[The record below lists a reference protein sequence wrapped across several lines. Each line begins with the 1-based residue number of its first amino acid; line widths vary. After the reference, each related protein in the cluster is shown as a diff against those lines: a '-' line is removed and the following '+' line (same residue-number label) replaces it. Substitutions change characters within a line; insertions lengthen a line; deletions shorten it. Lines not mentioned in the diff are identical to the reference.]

1 MSGAISI
8 MNVATVGADTLVLP
22 ALALTCGLVSAV
34 LFGGKRQ
41 WVNALLVTVGAVA
54 LAAAL
59 ADIRVTS
66 RDGGA
71 LAVVTDPSGR
81 IDEATLRA
89 IPGAGAIALTGDGL
103 REAEWRDLP
112 ARPLQWKPAQAD
124 LLSLDFPR
132 TMPLG
137 RIFTLTVR
145 RPQVST
151 GWRLQLLAENKQVL
165 ADSGTIVAG
174 SAPAAQLSVQWLP
187 PVAEAMVLS
196 ARLLDAKG
204 KMIAEGPLP
213 LQVTEAVPL
222 QIQGRFD
229 AASFDARALN
239 RLLSDSGALVD
250 WSVTLGKSI
259 VRGETAREPLSAP
272 NAMFIDAAYMEK
284 LTSSARAA
292 LLAGTGQGVPLVIL
306 GANAADA
313 GFWQRELGL
322 RLRPQSPTTEKEDQ
336 RQFSVGGVSMVMPP
350 AVLNPADSG
359 DGTWAVLA
367 RDVHG
372 QPWLWQRDLRQGRV
386 IWVGVSEWHRYAI
399 SAPQALT
406 LWWQDAMDR
415 MVLAGVRKTEWR
427 FPDPMPV
434 VGLRS
439 EVCAQGA
446 DAGAL
451 VDVEGGSALQLRAR
465 SDKADGRCA
474 AWWPRRAGWARF
486 SAAGMAAPAM
496 TYVYAA
502 DDWPLWQR
510 SLRREATAQYA
521 ARARAAGVTGTTER
535 PLSPTPFALLFALCM
550 LTLWYRD
557 PKATAEQPRKDHGN
571 TTETRRAD

>member
-1 MSGAISI
+1 MSGAVSI
-8 MNVATVGADTLVLP
+8 MNIATVDVDTLVVP
-22 ALALTCGLVSAV
+22 ALALAGGVVSAI
-34 LFGGKRQ
+34 LFGSKRR
-41 WVNALLVTVGAVA
+41 WINALLVTVGAAA
-54 LAAAL
+54 LAVAL
-59 ADIRVTS
+59 ADIRLTS
-66 RDGGA
+66 RGGDA
-71 LAVVTDPSGR
+71 LAIVTDTGGR
-81 IDEATLRA
+81 IGEATLRA
-89 IPGAGAIALTGDGL
+89 IPGAGALSLSGDGL

-112 ARPLQWKPAQAD
+112 ARPLQWKPAQVD
-124 LLSLDFPR
+124 LPSLDFPR

-145 RPQVST
+145 RPQAQT

-165 ADSGTIVAG
+165 ADSGTFAAG
-174 SAPAAQLSVQWLP
+174 SAPAARLSVQWLP
-187 PVAEAMVLS
+187 PLAEAMVLR

-204 KMIAEGPLP
+204 KTIADGPVP

-239 RLLSDSGALVD
+239 RLLSDSGAIVD

-259 VRGETAREPLSAP
+259 VRGETAREPLTAP
-272 NAMFIDAAYMEK
+272 NAMIVDAAYVEK
-284 LTSSARAA
+284 LTPSARTA

-306 GANAADA
+306 GANAADV

-336 RQFSVGGVSMVMPP
+336 RQFSVGGASLVMPP
-350 AVLNPADSG
+350 AALNPADS
-359 DGTWAVLA
+359 DAGTWPVLA
-367 RDVHG
+367 RDGRG
-372 QPWLWQRDLRQGRV
+372 QPWLWQRELRQGRV

-415 MVLAGVRKTEWR
+415 MALAGVRKTEWR

-446 DAGAL
+446 DAGGM
-451 VDVEGGSALQLRAR
+451 VDVEGGPALPLQAR

-474 AWWPRRAGWARF
+474 AWWPRREGWVRF
-486 SAAGMAAPAM
+486 SAAGMATPAM

-502 DDWPLWQR
+502 SDWPLWQR

-521 ARARAAGVTGTTER
+521 ARARAAGVAGSAER
-535 PLSPTPFALLFALCM
+535 PLSPTPFALLFAACM
-550 LTLWYRD
+550 LALWYRD
-557 PKATAEQPRKDHGN
+557 PKAA
-571 TTETRRAD
+571 TESRRAD

>member
-1 MSGAISI
+1 MSGTVSI
-8 MNVATVGADTLVLP
+8 MNIATVGADTLLVP
-22 ALALTCGLVSAV
+22 ALALAGGLASAII
-34 LFGGKRQ
+34 FGGKRQ
-41 WVNALLVTVGAVA
+41 WINALLVTVGA
-54 LAAAL
+54 AAL
-59 ADIRVTS
+59 AIALADMRVTS
-66 RDGGA
+66 KGGDS
-71 LAVVTDPSGR
+71 LAVVTDAGGR
-81 IDEATLRA
+81 IGEATLRA

-112 ARPLQWKPAQAD
+112 ARPLQWKPAPAD

-145 RPQVST
+145 RPQAST

-165 ADSGTIVAG
+165 ADSGPIAG

-187 PVAEAMVLS
+187 PVAEAMVLRV
-196 ARLLDAKG
+196 RLLDAKG
-204 KMIAEGPLP
+204 KTIAEGPLP

-259 VRGETAREPLSAP
+259 VRGETAREPLTAP
-272 NAMFIDAAYMEK
+272 NAMFIDAAFLEK
-284 LTSSARAA
+284 LTPFARAA
-292 LLAGTGQGVPLVIL
+292 LLAGTGQGMPLVIL

-322 RLRPQSPTTEKEDQ
+322 RLRPQSPTTEKEEQ
-336 RQFSVGGVSMVMPP
+336 RQFSVGGVSLNMPP
-350 AVLNPADSG
+350 AALNPADSG
-359 DGTWAVLA
+359 DGMWAVLA
-367 RDVHG
+367 RDVRG

-434 VGLRS
+434 IGLRS
-439 EVCAQGA
+439 EVCAQGP

-451 VDVEGGSALQLRAR
+451 VDVEGGSALPLRAR

-474 AWWPRRAGWARF
+474 AWWPRHAGWARF
-486 SAAGMAAPAM
+486 SAAGMATPAM

-502 DDWPLWQR
+502 EDWPLWQR

-521 ARARAAGVTGTTER
+521 ARARAAGVAGTTER
-535 PLSPTPFALLFALCM
+535 PLSPTPFALLFAVCM
-550 LTLWYRD
+550 LALWYRD
-557 PKATAEQPRKDHGN
+557 PKATTELRNHGI
-571 TTETRRAD
+571 T

>member
-1 MSGAISI
+1 MSGTVSI
-8 MNVATVGADTLVLP
+8 LNMATVDVDTLALP
-22 ALALTCGLVSAV
+22 ALALVGGLASAI
-34 LFGGKRQ
+34 LFGRKRQ
-41 WVNALLVTVGAVA
+41 WINALLVTIGAAA
-54 LAAAL
+54 LAIAL
-59 ADIRVTS
+59 ADIRLTS
-66 RDGGA
+66 KGGDA
-71 LAVVTDPSGR
+71 LAIVTDSGGR
-81 IDEATLRA
+81 TDEATLRA
-89 IPGAGAIALTGDGL
+89 LPGAGALSLSGDGL

-112 ARPLQWKPAQAD
+112 ALPLQWKPAQAD
-124 LLSLDFPR
+124 LLSLEFPR

-145 RPQVST
+145 RPKAQT

-165 ADSGTIVAG
+165 ADSGTITADG
-174 SAPAAQLSVQWLP
+174 APAKQLSVQWLP
-187 PVAEAMVLS
+187 PVAEAMVLR

-204 KMIAEGPLP
+204 KTIVEGPVP
-213 LQVTEAVPL
+213 LQVNEAVPL

-259 VRGETAREPLSAP
+259 VRGETARAPLTAP
-272 NAMFIDAAYMEK
+272 NAMFTDAAYVEK
-284 LTSSARAA
+284 LAPSARVA
-292 LLAGTGQGVPLVIL
+292 LLASTGQGVPLVIL

-336 RQFSVGGVSMVMPP
+336 RQFSVGGASLVMPP
-350 AVLNPADSG
+350 AALNPVDSDG
-359 DGTWAVLA
+359 GTWSVLA
-367 RDVHG
+367 RDG
-372 QPWLWQRDLRQGRV
+372 RAQPWLWQRELRQGRV

-415 MVLAGVRKTEWR
+415 MVLAGVRKTGWR
-427 FPDPMPV
+427 LPDPMPV

-446 DAGAL
+446 DARAL
-451 VDVEGGSALQLRAR
+451 VDVDGGPALPLRAR

-486 SAAGMAAPAM
+486 SAAGMATPAM

-502 DDWPLWQR
+502 EDWPLWQR

-521 ARARAAGVTGTTER
+521 ARARAASVAGTKER
-535 PLSPTPFALLFALCM
+535 PLSPTPFALLFAFCM
-550 LTLWYRD
+550 LALWYRD
-557 PKATAEQPRKDHGN
+557 PKAT
-571 TTETRRAD
+571 TESRRAD

>member
-1 MSGAISI
+1 MSGTVSI
-8 MNVATVGADTLVLP
+8 MNIATVGADTLLVP
-22 ALALTCGLVSAV
+22 ALALAGGLASAV

-41 WVNALLVTVGAVA
+41 WINALLVTVGAAA
-54 LAAAL
+54 LAIAL

-66 RDGGA
+66 RGGDA
-71 LAVVTDPSGR
+71 LAVVTDAGGR
-81 IDEATLRA
+81 IGEATLRA

-112 ARPLQWKPAQAD
+112 VRPLQWKPALAD

-145 RPQVST
+145 RPQAST

-165 ADSGTIVAG
+165 ADSGPIAG

-187 PVAEAMVLS
+187 PVAEAMVLR

-204 KMIAEGPLP
+204 KTIAEGPLP

-229 AASFDARALN
+229 AASFDARTLN

-259 VRGETAREPLSAP
+259 VRGETAREPLTAP
-272 NAMFIDAAYMEK
+272 NAMFIDAAYLER
-284 LTSSARAA
+284 LTPSARAA
-292 LLAGTGQGVPLVIL
+292 LLAGTGQGMPLVIL
-306 GANAADA
+306 GANAADV

-336 RQFSVGGVSMVMPP
+336 RQFSVAGVSLNMPP
-350 AVLNPADSG
+350 GVLNPADSG

-367 RDVHG
+367 RDVRG

-446 DAGAL
+446 DAGVL
-451 VDVEGGSALQLRAR
+451 VDVDGGSAPPLRAR
-465 SDKADGRCA
+465 SDRADGRCA
-474 AWWPRRAGWARF
+474 AWWPRHAGWARF
-486 SAAGMAAPAM
+486 SAAGMATPAM

-502 DDWPLWQR
+502 DDWPHWQR
-510 SLRREATAQYA
+510 SLCREATAQYA
-521 ARARAAGVTGTTER
+521 ARAREAGVAGTTER
-535 PLSPTPFALLFALCM
+535 PLSPTPFALLFAVCM
-550 LTLWYRD
+550 LALWYRD
-557 PKATAEQPRKDHGN
+557 PKATPENHHGI
-571 TTETRRAD
+571 T